1 MHTVSYIKICIL
13 KYTKI
18 LTYIIFIHS
27 YVCTCYSSHL
37 ESSSFSSNQ
46 LTPTHSNLI
55 TSHKS
60 SRLSLSFAVYK

>member
-18 LTYIIFIHS
+18 LTYIVFIHS

-37 ESSSFSSNQ
+37 EFSSFFSNQ
-46 LTPTHSNLI
+46 LTPIHSNLI
-55 TSHKS
+55 TSHKPFH
-60 SRLSLSFAVYK
+60 LSVSQFRSL